1 MKTFFAALFF
11 CLCSISGFAQLE
23 RVKVEAY
30 YLSDSLDATDTTGGN
45 LPKGSFT
52 YRVYIGMKPGSVL
65 KKVYGDAF
73 HALRFNS
80 TQTFFNNK
88 ADGVTFAHELNKNRY
103 FDNTVALDTWLAL
116 GQASTTGTRTYFGI
130 PKSLDVDGSIV
141 GGANNDGGSEGISQG
156 LLTHNDPWA
165 GIPITQADGLDT
177 LVATPDGWADNGFRD
192 FLTLLDSTMFG
203 SIVSQSSFESWNAS
217 LQNSGVKG
225 VVPDS
230 NYVLVGQF
238 TTKGDFRFELN
249 VVVGFQDGQDFRE
262 VHYVAN
268 GDTLLPGEVQHPQLT
283 YPLVCGC
290 LDPRFVEYKPSFGC
304 DAPDSCLNL
313 IRFGCMDTAACNY
326 DPSANRNVSS
336 MCCYPG
342 LCQDRNLDQVCLT
355 GTDAPLEL
363 NVYPVPADLQVE
375 VALNARQDGG
385 AVVKILDTVGA
396 TLKGDVSISL
406 VKGRNTWIVDT
417 SGLPSGV
424 LIMEVSFNGSV
435 IRKLFP
441 KL

>member
-73 HALRFNS
+73 HALRFSS

-177 LVATPDGWADNGFRD
+177 LVSTPDGWADVGFRD
-192 FLTLLDSTMFG
+192 FLTLSDSTMFG

-225 VVPDS
+225 VLLDS

-249 VVVGFQDGQDFRE
+249 VVVGFPDGQDFRN

-268 GDTLLPGEVQHPQLT
+268 GDTLLPDEVLHPQLT

-313 IRFGCMDTAACNY
+313 IRFGCTDTAACNY

-342 LCQDRNLDQVCLT
+342 LCQDRNLDQVCLS
-355 GTDAPLEL
+355 GTDAPVEL

-385 AVVKILDTVGA
+385 AVVKIMDTVGA

-417 SGLPSGV
+417 SGLPSGL